1 MSFLPEEVASQPQ
14 RRNTAGSLAAGTPAG
29 LPQQVTRAALDPG
42 RPRHLDRS
50 LILSPAP

>member
-1 MSFLPEEVASQPQ
+1 MSFLPEEIARQPQ
-14 RRNTAGSLAAGTPAG
+14 RRNTASSLAAGTPAG

-42 RPRHLDRS
+42 RTGHPDRS